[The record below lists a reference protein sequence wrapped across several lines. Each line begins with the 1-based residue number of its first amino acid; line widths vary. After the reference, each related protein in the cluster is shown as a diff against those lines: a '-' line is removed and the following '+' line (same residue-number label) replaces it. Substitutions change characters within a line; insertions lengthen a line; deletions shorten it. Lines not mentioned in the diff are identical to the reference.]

1 MEEIH
6 KSFSK
11 LDMIEIID
19 VFKIPLDY
27 FDVSKTNLSK
37 QLVKYINDTEIF
49 SPSIEF
55 FINDKKTLVEYL
67 SKPNQ
72 IKVAQFQRKEI
83 MYIAK
88 NVLLYSKNKS
98 FTNTCF
104 KTEYELD
111 TQVKYISMFG
121 DIPTVRRAI
130 TELNKIIDT
139 TYDIDISPKIKFEI
153 ARKEKLKKCNS
164 IIEFKYGKFTL
175 FLK

>member
-11 LDMIEIID
+11 LDMIELID
-19 VFKIPLDY
+19 VFKIEIDY
-27 FDVSKTNLSK
+27 FDVSKTILSK

-49 SPSIEF
+49 LPSIEF
-55 FINDKKTLVEYL
+55 FINDKKELVEYL

-98 FTNTCF
+98 CT
-104 KTEYELD
+104 
-111 TQVKYISMFG
+111 IS
-121 DIPTVRRAI
+121 
-130 TELNKIIDT
+130 
-139 TYDIDISPKIKFEI
+139 
-153 ARKEKLKKCNS
+153 EKRNNVYSKKC
-164 IIEFKYGKFTL
+164 FTI
-175 FLK
+175 FEK

>member
-11 LDMIEIID
+11 LDMIELID
-19 VFKIPLDY
+19 VFKIEIDY
-27 FDVSKTNLSK
+27 FDVSKTILSK

-49 SPSIEF
+49 LPSIEF
-55 FINDKKTLVEYL
+55 FINDKKELVEYL

-98 FTNTCF
+98 FINTCF

-111 TQVKYISMFG
+111 IQVKYISMFG

-130 TELNKIIDT
+130 LELNKVVDNK
-139 TYDIDISPKIKFEI
+139 YHLQISPKIKFEI
-153 ARKEKLKKCNS
+153 ARKEKLKKSSS
-164 IIEFKYGKFTL
+164 IIEFKHGKFTL
-175 FLK
+175 FS

>member
-19 VFKIPLDY
+19 VFKIEIDY
-27 FDVSKTNLSK
+27 FDVSKSNLSK
-37 QLVKYINDTEIF
+37 QLVKYINNTEEF
-49 SPSIEF
+49 LPTIEF
-55 FINDKKTLVEYL
+55 FINNKNELVEYL

-98 FTNTCF
+98 FINTCF

-111 TQVKYISMFG
+111 IQVRYISMFG

-130 TELNKIIDT
+130 NELNKMIDT
-139 TYDIDISPKIKFEI
+139 KYNIHISPKINFEI
-153 ARKEKLKKCNS
+153 ARKEKLKKNNS
-164 IIEFKYGKFTL
+164 IIHFKYGKFTL
-175 FLK
+175 FS